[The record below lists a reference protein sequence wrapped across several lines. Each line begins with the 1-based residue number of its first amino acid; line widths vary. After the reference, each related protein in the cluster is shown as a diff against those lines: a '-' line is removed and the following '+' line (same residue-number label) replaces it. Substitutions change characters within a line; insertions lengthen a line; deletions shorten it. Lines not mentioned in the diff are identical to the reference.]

1 MRFRS
6 LAEGLRDAATHV
18 ITFLRVERGLGKVR
32 VEEELVRGLPKPT
45 LQANTAEGEIICVEF
60 SETDCY
66 SQGLAR
72 LAEDFRSV
80 ELPVKI
86 YIALPSTAQNAT
98 FMTELAR
105 ARRQGIG
112 VMVVEPAGT
121 VTVLDEPI
129 SQLLTQL
136 RRINMPGYPAKLRAR
151 LSQAQNTFLSGNPP
165 KGCRELYDLLEEVTR
180 KIVAAAISRNL
191 WNGRPPNFNPATE
204 NWHNLC
210 TAAYSNM
217 QFNNVG
223 TLSQQL
229 WANVLAITR
238 HRNETGHSPKTMAQ
252 RKRRDLE
259 MRTRFEH
266 AADVLR
272 DVIQSTKNFRY

>member
-1 MRFRS
+1 
-6 LAEGLRDAATHV
+6 V
-18 ITFLRVERGLGKVR
+18 ITFLRVERGLGKVKI
-32 VEEELVRGLPKPT
+32 EEELVRGLPKPT
-45 LQANTAEGEIICVEF
+45 LQANTSEGEIVCVEF

-66 SQGLAR
+66 PQSLAR
-72 LAEDFRSV
+72 LAEDFKAA

-86 YIALPSTAQNAT
+86 FIALPSTAQNAT
-98 FMTELAR
+98 FMTDLAR

-112 VMVVEPAGT
+112 VMVVEPAGS

-136 RRINMPGYPAKLRAR
+136 RRIDMPSYPPKLRAR
-151 LSQAQNTFLSGNPP
+151 LSQAQATFLSGSPP
-165 KGCRELYDLLEEVTR
+165 KGCSELYDLLEEVTR
-180 KIVAAAISRNL
+180 KIVAAAIARSF
-191 WNGRPPNFNPATE
+191 WNGAAPTFNVATE
-204 NWHNLC
+204 NWHNVC
-210 TAAYSNM
+210 SAAYAKM
-217 QFNNVG
+217 QFNQIG
-223 TLSQQL
+223 TLSPQI

-238 HRNETGHSPKTMAQ
+238 HRNETGHSPTTIER

-272 DVIQSTKNFRY
+272 DVIQNTKGFRW